1 MICFNKQKSNL
12 KTSSEKFES
21 IKSFHYSLGCI
32 DTSKQKGYACR
43 RCRSRSFNC
52 AFVSFLWVFL
62 QKISPFPER
71 MNPNLVITLSAVLRG
86 PEVNTQRNKSSLLC
100 TKSSGNAHLYRR
112 KVVMEILLVASPII
126 YVKMKQISQRY
137 QINANKKIS
146 VILWGL
152 VFLSLGIS
160 KVFLDSHRCLLINY
174 GRDWK
179 PENFEMCFS
188 ETRRHFTEG
197 ASRNDTTSLPKPCS
211 AQISQ
216 MK

>member
-86 PEVNTQRNKSSLLC
+86 PEVNTQRNKSSL
-100 TKSSGNAHLYRR
+100 
-112 KVVMEILLVASPII
+112 VMEILLVASPII

-146 VILWGL
+146 VILWGFI
-152 VFLSLGIS
+152 FLSLGIS